1 MGQNDTPTSLYKA
14 GATIML
20 NACKSYFTCME
31 HLRDVQRR
39 TDADLADAAE
49 QCASKLK
56 HAEDM
61 AQCSSWQQQASA
73 EQIGRWNQYL
83 LELIQIASESQAIS
97 QTAMRDG
104 LDQVQRVYASFM
116 MHIPAMPNMPLTA
129 AEPAPISSRKSN
141 SQRAAAH

>member
-1 MGQNDTPTSLYKA
+1 MEQNDTSTSLYKA

-31 HLRDVQRR
+31 HLRDVQRH

-56 HAEDM
+56 RAEDM

-73 EQIGRWNQYL
+73 EQIARWNQYL
-83 LELIQIASESQAIS
+83 LELIQIATEGQAIS

-104 LDQVQRVYASFM
+104 LDQIQRFYASFM
-116 MHIPAMPNMPLTA
+116 THIPPMPYVLPTA
-129 AEPAPISSRKSN
+129 AAPAPVSGRKSN